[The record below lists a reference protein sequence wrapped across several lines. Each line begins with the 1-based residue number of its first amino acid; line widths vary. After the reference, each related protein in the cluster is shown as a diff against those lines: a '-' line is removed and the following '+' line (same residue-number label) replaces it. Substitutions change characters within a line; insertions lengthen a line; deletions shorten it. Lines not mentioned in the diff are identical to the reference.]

1 MMITPINWQL
11 WREGSMP
18 IIEAKCESPV
28 KETEFVIIQSAVQ
41 MIDLASKF
49 KGVPYQ
55 FYSCKPST
63 FQLTVGFA
71 LIFPSSEYLTNFIQA
86 IHQK

>member
-1 MMITPINWQL
+1 MMIIPINWQL
-11 WREGSMP
+11 RQEGSMP

-55 FYSCKPST
+55 LYSCKPSN
-63 FQLTVGFA
+63 FQLTIGFA
-71 LIFPSSEYLTNFIQA
+71 LIFPSNQDITSFIQA